1 MKTINLF
8 GLKLQF
14 EIKRNK
20 YSDENIYSKD
30 YSLREKLIYIILILS
45 IIAFSSKISLI
56 SNQYNYKVGDIVR
69 ADIYAPNTIIF
80 KTKVQKRR

>member
-20 YSDENIYSKD
+20 YSDEKATMNIIKI
-30 YSLREKLIYIILILS
+30 IYIN
-45 IIAFSSKISLI
+45 FSLKE
-56 SNQYNYKVGDIVR
+56 
-69 ADIYAPNTIIF
+69 
-80 KTKVQKRR
+80 

>member
-20 YSDENIYSKD
+20 YSDENIYSSDYYFNNVHSSFFIKD
-30 YSLREKLIYIILILS
+30 ISYLQ
-45 IIAFSSKISLI
+45 SK
-56 SNQYNYKVGDIVR
+56 
-69 ADIYAPNTIIF
+69 
-80 KTKVQKRR
+80 

>member
-20 YSDENIYSKD
+20 YSDENIYSSD
-30 YSLREKLIYIILILS
+30 YSLREKLIYIILIYVLS
-45 IIAFSSKISLI
+45 HF
-56 SNQYNYKVGDIVR
+56 
-69 ADIYAPNTIIF
+69 
-80 KTKVQKRR
+80 